1 MGRCM
6 VAAPGIIPT
15 RSKTQ
20 AEEWSL
26 VLLSQGI
33 ESVIERD
40 EEGGR
45 GWGVQVDP
53 AQFSTS
59 VRILRQYISENKTV
73 PREQEQT
80 RRLIFDWGNSWFFV
94 LLVVMFVLNAT
105 RAAGLREFGVMD
117 RASFLAGEW
126 WRPFTAILL
135 HNDAAHLI
143 ANVVIGAIFLAL
155 AGGIF
160 GTMRAFCLSFAGG
173 VIANVTKCFLYA
185 NPPPSLGASGMVM
198 AAVGLLT
205 ASAMIDREVQDSRQ
219 SALRGCA
226 AGTLLLV
233 LLGFDPHPQTDVLAH
248 VIGFFA
254 GFWLGAASLLVGGR
268 FARKAERA

>member
-1 MGRCM
+1 MKHSLCQALTSFAHVFCLWAPSFSQLGHAHAMGRCM
-6 VAAPGIIPT
+6 VAASGIIPT

-20 AEEWSL
+20 AEEWSV

-40 EEGGR
+40 EEAGR
-45 GWGVQVDP
+45 GWHVQVEP
-53 AQFSTS
+53 AQFSDS
-59 VRILRQYISENKTV
+59 VRILRQYITENKRV
-73 PREQEQT
+73 PGEQK
-80 RRLIFDWGNSWFFV
+80 RVPKLVFDWGNSWFFV
-94 LLVVMFVLNAT
+94 LLVVMFVLNGT
-105 RAAGLREFGVMD
+105 RVPGLRDFGVMD
-117 RASFLAGEW
+117 RVSFLAGEW

-143 ANVVIGAIFLAL
+143 ANVVIGALFLGL

-160 GTMRAFCLSFAGG
+160 GTMRAFWISFAGG

-205 ASAMIDREVQDSRQ
+205 TSAMIDREVHDSRQ
-219 SALRGCA
+219 RALRGC
-226 AGTLLLV
+226 
-233 LLGFDPHPQTDVLAH
+233 
-248 VIGFFA
+248 
-254 GFWLGAASLLVGGR
+254 
-268 FARKAERA
+268 